1 MIDILKGEI
10 FEKKDKRIVVLLGN
24 VGLEVWTPEPLLLE
38 IDIGDRLVLY
48 TKLILR
54 ENDVAIYGFK
64 EKKERDLFQTLIKV
78 NGVGPKAALS
88 IISTMPAYSIYR
100 SVQQQDIASLI
111 KVPGIGKKTA
121 QKIVLFLQDEL
132 KPIPDGMTLEPLKKF
147 DEELLE
153 ALVGLGYSVAEAQT
167 SIQSIPENIEDDLEI
182 KLRYALQ
189 YFSG

>member
-132 KPIPDGMTLEPLKKF
+132 KPIPDGMTIEPLKKF